1 MFFVCMCSHKKLS
14 SKKERD
20 GALQGHAGSPRE
32 RERQEEGVAVEKGEV
47 ERGEVEE
54 CREVE
59 STDGS

>member
-1 MFFVCMCSHKKLS
+1 MCSYKKLS
-14 SKKERD
+14 SLKERD
-20 GALQGHAGSPRE
+20 GALQGDAGSPRE
-32 RERQEEGVAVEKGEV
+32 SERQEEGVALEKAEV